1 MAFLRWLLI
10 ATALLMLCGVD
21 MEHLHAENLNLLHPH
36 EHNLVL
42 NPGVTGTY
50 VYRLSLSIH
59 SLSNENFVCA
69 ERALK

>member
-1 MAFLRWLLI
+1 MAFLSWLLI
-10 ATALLMLCGVD
+10 ATALLMLSGVD

-42 NPGVTGTY
+42 NSGFTGTY
-50 VYRLSLSIH
+50 VYRLSLSIR